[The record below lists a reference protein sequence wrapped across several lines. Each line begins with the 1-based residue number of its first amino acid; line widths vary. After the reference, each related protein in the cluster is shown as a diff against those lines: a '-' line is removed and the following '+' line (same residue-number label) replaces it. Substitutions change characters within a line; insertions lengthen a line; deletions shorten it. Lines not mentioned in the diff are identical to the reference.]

1 MTSQRLGVGVVHD
14 GAHIIRPDEVD
25 HAELRLVVLPPLL
38 LLDVV
43 PVHGD
48 VLVSVG
54 AGVLVPEPQGVD
66 QLVQYSEQ
74 FCLRCK
80 MKNHNI
86 WRRPLELYPYWKR
99 LSHFH
104 T

>member
-1 MTSQRLGVGVVHD
+1 MTSQCLGVRVMHD

-25 HAELRLVVLPPLL
+25 PAELRLVVLPPLL
-38 LLDVV
+38 RLNVV

-66 QLVQYSEQ
+66 QLVQYSGQ
-74 FCLRCK
+74 FCTILTLMQNDVALLGFR
-80 MKNHNI
+80 
-86 WRRPLELYPYWKR
+86 EGPYEG
-99 LSHFH
+99 LLLAF
-104 T
+104 